1 MDATLPPAA
10 LRLPPPGVPRLPFG
24 LFLALRYLKPRRT
37 FVSIITLISVMGVT
51 LGIAVL
57 IVVIS
62 VMTGFDHELRSK
74 VLGFDPHIEVTNGA
88 LLDDWRAVRTQVNEA
103 PGVVASSPYVM
114 GPVLA
119 DANGR
124 RVPATIRGV
133 DLDLER
139 QVLDLGGLMGKGS
152 RGRFDLDGEKAV
164 VGADLAKLLGLEVG
178 DRLRIFSPL
187 PYERFFK
194 QLDALKGHSADEKK
208 IAELRE
214 MVAPAEVTVTGIFS
228 SGRYQY
234 DSQFIFV
241 PLYLGQELYELEG
254 QVHGLAVRTVDP
266 YHANRVRDVLL
277 KRLEPPLTAQT
288 WIDLNAQ
295 FFDAVRTERAT
306 MFVILFVVLVVA
318 AFCVA
323 ITLITVTVQKTRE
336 IGIMKAVG
344 ADVWQIVRV
353 FLSQGMVVGVFGV
366 VSGLGLGLGI
376 LALLNPF
383 KDWVE
388 RRFHYEVFSRN
399 VYGFGSIPYQLDPAY
414 VSGICVG
421 AFVICSLAALIPAY
435 FAARLDP
442 VKALRYE

>member
-1 MDATLPPAA
+1 MDDALPLLPVAA
-10 LRLPPPGVPRLPFG
+10 PRLPFG

-37 FVSIITLISVMGVT
+37 FVSIITLISVLGVT

-62 VMTGFDHELRSK
+62 VMTGFDQELRSK
-74 VLGFDPHIEVTNGA
+74 VLGFDPHIEVTNGS
-88 LLDDWRAVRTQVNEA
+88 LLDDWRAVKAQVDKT

-119 DANGR
+119 EANNR
-124 RVPATIRGV
+124 RYAPTVRGV
-133 DLDLER
+133 DLALER
-139 QVLDLGGLMGKGS
+139 NVIDLAGLMGKGS
-152 RGRFDLDGEKAV
+152 RGKFDLDGDKAV
-164 VGADLAKLLGLEVG
+164 IGADLAKIYGVEVG
-178 DRLRIFSPL
+178 DKLTIYSPKSVKAVADEL
-187 PYERFFK
+187 EK
-194 QLDALKGHSADEKK
+194 LKGKPADEKK
-208 IAELRE
+208 IAELRD
-214 MVAPAEVTVTGIFS
+214 MVSPAEVTITGIFN

-241 PLYLGQELYELEG
+241 PLYLAQELYETDG
-254 QVHGLAVRTVDP
+254 QVHGLAVRTSDP
-266 YHANRVRDVLL
+266 YHADRVRDALL
-277 KRLEPPLTAQT
+277 QRLDPPLTAQT

-344 ADVWQIVRV
+344 ADVGQVVRV
-353 FLSQGMVVGVFGV
+353 FLAQGMVVGVFGV
-366 VSGLGLGLGI
+366 ITGVGLGIGI

-383 KDWVE
+383 KGLME
-388 RRFHYEVFSRN
+388 RQFGIEVFARN
-399 VYGFGSIPYQLDPAY
+399 VYGFGSIPYQLDPMY
-414 VSGICVG
+414 VTGICVG

>member
-1 MDATLPPAA
+1 MDAVLSSAPPVAA
-10 LRLPPPGVPRLPFG
+10 PRLPFG

-37 FVSIITLISVMGVT
+37 FVSIITLISVLGVT

-62 VMTGFDHELRSK
+62 VMTGFDHELRAK

-88 LLDDWRAVRTQVNEA
+88 FIENWRAVKTAIEKT
-103 PGVVASSPYVM
+103 PGVVAASPYVM

-119 DANGR
+119 EANGHR
-124 RVPATIRGV
+124 TAPTIRGV
-133 DLDLER
+133 DPDLER
-139 QVLDLGGLMGKGS
+139 KVIDLGGLMGKGS
-152 RGRFDLDGEKAV
+152 RGKFDLDGDKAV
-164 VGADLAKLLGLEVG
+164 VGADLAKLLQIEVG
-178 DRLRIFSPL
+178 DELTIYSPKAMQDL
-187 PYERFFK
+187 AE
-194 QLDALKGHSADEKK
+194 QLEKLKGKPADDKQ
-208 IAELRE
+208 IGELRE
-214 MVAPAEVTVTGIFS
+214 LVAPSVVTVSGIFN

-234 DSQFIFV
+234 DSQFLFV
-241 PLYLGQELYELEG
+241 PLYLAQELYQTEG
-254 QVHGLAVRTVDP
+254 KVHGISVRTTDA
-266 YHANRVRDVLL
+266 YHADRVRDALL
-277 KRLEPPLTAQT
+277 QRLDPPLNAQT
-288 WIDLNAQ
+288 WIDLNSE
-295 FFDAVRTERAT
+295 FFNAVRTERAT

-344 ADVWQIVRV
+344 ADEWQIVRV

-366 VSGLGLGLGI
+366 VSGVGVGLGI

-383 KDWVE
+383 KWWME
-388 RRFHYEVFSRN
+388 RQFGIEVFARN
-399 VYGFGSIPYQLDPAY
+399 VYGFGAIPYQLDPAY
-414 VSGICVG
+414 VGVICVG

>member
-1 MDATLPPAA
+1 MADAFPPSALPLPPLAA
-10 LRLPPPGVPRLPFG
+10 PRLPFG
-24 LFLALRYLKPRRT
+24 PFLALRYLKPRRT
-37 FVSIITLISVMGVT
+37 FVSIITLISILGVT

-74 VLGFDPHIEVTNGA
+74 VLGFDPHVQVTSDT
-88 LLDDWRAVRTQVNEA
+88 LLDDWRPLRTLVDA
-103 PGVVASSPYVM
+103 TPGVVASSPYVM

-119 DANGR
+119 EANGQR
-124 RVPATIRGV
+124 SAAWIRGV
-133 DLDLER
+133 DPALER
-139 QVLDLGGLMGKGS
+139 KVIDLGALMGAGS
-152 RGRFDLDGEKAV
+152 SGRFDLDGDKAV
-164 VGADLAKLLGLEVG
+164 VGHDLAKLFGVGVG
-178 DRLRIFSPL
+178 DKLTIYSPHAL
-187 PYERFFK
+187 QIVTDELKR
-194 QLDALKGHSADEKK
+194 LKGRPASQKEIDD
-208 IAELRE
+208 LQQ
-214 MVAPAEVTVTGIFS
+214 MVAPSVVTVTGVFD

-241 PLYLGQELYELEG
+241 PLYLAQELYDTEG
-254 QVHGLAVRTVDP
+254 KIHGLAVRTTDP
-266 YHANRVRDVLL
+266 YHADRVRDALL
-277 KRLEPPLTAQT
+277 RRLDPPLTAQT
-288 WIDLNAQ
+288 WVDRNAQ

-344 ADVWQIVRV
+344 ADVWQIVGV
-353 FLSQGMVVGVFGV
+353 FLSQGMVVGLFGV
-366 VSGLGLGLGI
+366 VSGVGLGMGI

-383 KDWVE
+383 KDWME
-388 RRFHYEVFSRN
+388 RQFGIEVFARN

-414 VSGICVG
+414 VSVICVG